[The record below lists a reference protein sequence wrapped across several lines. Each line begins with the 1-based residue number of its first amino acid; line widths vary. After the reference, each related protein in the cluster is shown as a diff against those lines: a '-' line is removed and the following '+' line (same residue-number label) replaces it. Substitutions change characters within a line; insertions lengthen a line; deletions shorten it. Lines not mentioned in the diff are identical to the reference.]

1 MSLPAR
7 VAIPIVAALVA
18 LLAAGWWL
26 SRPASEAGAPEPEA
40 APADVSVLTHRLV
53 VPADAGTGC
62 PGYEARLPAAPM
74 SEPAVAGASRSDATV
89 MLADGAAILIVCLA
103 DQDDAAAIVADHV
116 AGGIDG
122 FDAVSG
128 PATSSTAFG
137 EAVAW
142 TARVGGDS
150 LLTEWYVDR
159 DGVVMVVGALRPSS
173 DTTTRG
179 LAEAVLTT
187 WVWD

>member
-1 MSLPAR
+1 MRPLPAR
-7 VAIPIVAALVA
+7 VVVPMLVVLVA

-26 SRPASEAGAPEPEA
+26 SRPAPEPEA

-62 PGYEARLPAAPM
+62 PGYETRLPSAPM
-74 SEPAVAGASRSDATV
+74 NDPAVAGFSRTDATV
-89 MLADGAAILIVCLA
+89 MLPEGAALLIVCLG
-103 DQDDAAAIVADHV
+103 DQDDAAGIVADHV
-116 AGGIDG
+116 AGDVEGLR
-122 FDAVSG
+122 AVSG
-128 PATSSTAFG
+128 PTTSTTAFG
-137 EAVAW
+137 EAVSW

-187 WVWD
+187 WVWY